1 MYNQFE
7 YSSISWTI
15 IIIVVVII
23 IIIIIIIIVIL
34 LFDVSTTLLQ
44 CTAQSLLIHLVS
56 GLALLLTSAYLC
68 GGILSSKSPCHRP
81 SQFLLKLARSFICNG
96 MGYHTSPSSAI
107 TPPRVVLY
115 ASLHSRKPGEPR
127 TNSITSRCSVNEP
140 ALLHRSLFSGRR
152 GGPEKA
158 AEIQPN
164 CRHEN
169 D

>member
-15 IIIVVVII
+15 IIIVVV

-68 GGILSSKSPCHRP
+68 GGILSSMSPCHRP

-127 TNSITSRCSVNEP
+127 TNSITSRCSANEP

>member
-1 MYNQFE
+1 MNNHHHRRRYHRHHHHYRYSTIRCINHTPTV
-7 YSSISWTI
+7 YSSES
-15 IIIVVVII
+15 
-23 IIIIIIIIVIL
+23 L
-34 LFDVSTTLLQ
+34 GSPSFRASTTLNI
-44 CTAQSLLIHLVS
+44 S
-56 GLALLLTSAYLC
+56 YLC

-127 TNSITSRCSVNEP
+127 TNSITSRCSANEP